1 MNATF
6 VHTADWQLG
15 KPFAGAEDVQKRSL
29 LQNERLAVI
38 KRIAEKTKEHGATF
52 VLVAGDLFDS
62 PNATKATVSA
72 ACSAIGAIGVP
83 VFAIPGNHDHGGPGS
98 LWTQEFFQRE
108 RDALASN
115 FQVLLKPEPVELEQA
130 VLFPCPLLRRHET
143 ADPTAWLRTFS
154 SMDERFGNKPR
165 IVLAHGSVLNFGSL
179 PDDEESETG
188 ASNLLDL
195 QRLPEAEFD
204 YIALGD
210 WHGAKQVAPKAWYS
224 GTPELDRFVKGDEHN
239 PGNILVVKTGRGQLP
254 QIECVRSGAM
264 GWHEVSFTFAG
275 DQDLARLREQVNQ
288 QVGNRAN
295 QDLLWLHLSG
305 SLGIEVATEL
315 DRSIEA
321 WNARLLRVKLDNQ
334 VTIVPSPAELEGLTQ
349 RAGDPLVA
357 RVAAKLV
364 ALASAEGEQAVLS
377 RLGLRELYAA
387 IKAR

>member
-1 MNATF
+1 
-6 VHTADWQLG
+6 
-15 KPFAGAEDVQKRSL
+15 
-29 LQNERLAVI
+29 
-38 KRIAEKTKEHGATF
+38 
-52 VLVAGDLFDS
+52 
-62 PNATKATVSA
+62 
-72 ACSAIGAIGVP
+72 
-83 VFAIPGNHDHGGPGS
+83 
-98 LWTQEFFQRE
+98 
-108 RDALASN
+108 
-115 FQVLLKPEPVELEQA
+115 
-130 VLFPCPLLRRHET
+130 
-143 ADPTAWLRTFS
+143 
-154 SMDERFGNKPR
+154 
-165 IVLAHGSVLNFGSL
+165 
-179 PDDEESETG
+179 
-188 ASNLLDL
+188 
-195 QRLPEAEFD
+195 
-204 YIALGD
+204 
-210 WHGAKQVAPKAWYS
+210 
-224 GTPELDRFVKGDEHN
+224 
-239 PGNILVVKTGRGQLP
+239 
-254 QIECVRSGAM
+254 M